1 MIKIPIRKNIPDAV
15 NHLVV
20 TLARTKRV
28 RPQDVTLDMQ
38 PRGAY
43 LFNVLIANRPVGT
56 IAKAFDTMMF
66 IPN

>member
-1 MIKIPIRKNIPDAV
+1 MLKIPIRKTIPDAV

-28 RPQDVTLDMQ
+28 RPQDVTLEML
-38 PRGAY
+38 PKGSTM
-43 LFNVLIANRPVGT
+43 FNVSIMNQQVGT
-56 IAKAFDTMMF
+56 IAKAFETMMF